1 MCGVSLSPLAG
12 NAISPTDVHLS
23 PTESESV
30 RLRHIVSTRW
40 FYIDTQR
47 VHNITIGNEIYY
59 MRHAVSTTSVYVS
72 NKHRHCTGTVMV

>member
-47 VHNITIGNEIYY
+47 VHNITIGNVLAIYY
-59 MRHAVSTTSVYVS
+59 MRHAVSTTSVS
-72 NKHRHCTGTVMV
+72 